1 MCFYDNKYNRDEA
14 DSHGDSQVS
23 THQKKNSISSVYL
36 YEGTIHC
43 LDSSIIKIFIFFL
56 SHKNYLHSHSANS
69 DEVALVSQRRSKP
82 CSLVPAVL
90 ASSYYPDRFK

>member
-1 MCFYDNKYNRDEA
+1 MVTLK
-14 DSHGDSQVS
+14 SQP
-23 THQKKNSISSVYL
+23 TKKNSISSVYL